1 MVASSSWQWPFIKLV
16 SLVILLPFIISY
28 LHLKDF
34 AYRRNEYC
42 FVGRGAAASA
52 FFPPS
57 LFFRES
63 EVVNN
68 KDNQRL
74 RGDSAISNDDED
86 HIAIDSGLFGIYAP
100 TIISAAGLRQK
111 QKRQKQKYQQ
121 NQQLYI
127 NQRQFR
133 LQQSSLFRYN
143 VIGGGWPSIT
153 QLSAAISS
161 LPPSSASTSST
172 QLESSSNQYVI
183 ALVDE
188 TGGGKRWCLQ
198 PSAASTTTV
207 SSLSSLAAFP
217 EVTRFCSDP
226 LTLHPND
233 DGSNTVYI
241 YPPSGKWKKTIG
253 SSNTQTPTLS
263 SSSLTTTTSSASH
276 IVVSCPSPPTIS
288 YPDADHTS
296 KKQHVRWQQ
305 QNERQNQNVQFLLNQ
320 PATSLL
326 LLLNIGLAFHYWNQR
341 ISPNSVCKRY
351 KNIVHDHEWWRGL
364 SGATAHFE
372 PLHIGFN
379 AMSLQSL
386 GRELEGERGLYGS
399 IPFLVYNIALIVCTT
414 MVMMGMVHARLRYIQ
429 WKLDD
434 SSSNNDNNNNNNAS
448 NPRTHYQELHDRL
461 RETSTVG
468 YSAVLFAWMVVSTM
482 ERTQPTC
489 PIPFFSD
496 VCFETHTVPGVPSL
510 RYNISPIASLFVAQ
524 FIMPRASF
532 MG

>member
-1 MVASSSWQWPFIKLV
+1 MASSSWQGPFLKLV

-28 LHLKDF
+28 LHLKDY

-42 FVGRGAAASA
+42 FVGRGMAATA

-57 LFFRES
+57 LLFVRES

-68 KDNQRL
+68 KDNQMML
-74 RGDSAISNDDED
+74 RGDSVISDDD
-86 HIAIDSGLFGIYAP
+86 YIAIDSGLFGIYAP
-100 TIISAAGLRQK
+100 SITSAAGLRQK
-111 QKRQKQKYQQ
+111 QKRQKQK

-133 LQQSSLFRYN
+133 LQQSWLFRSDFM
-143 VIGGGWPSIT
+143 GGGWPSIT
-153 QLSAAISS
+153 QMSAAISY
-161 LPPSSASTSST
+161 LHPSSASTSST
-172 QLESSSNQYVI
+172 QLLESSSNQYVI
-183 ALVDE
+183 ALVDA
-188 TGGGKRWCLQ
+188 TDDGGGGKRWCLQ
-198 PSAASTTTV
+198 PSSDALTTVV
-207 SSLSSLAAFP
+207 SSLSSLEAFP
-217 EVTRFCSDP
+217 KETRFCSDS
-226 LTLHPND
+226 LTLQQNDD

-241 YPPSGKWKKTIG
+241 YPPSGKWKNTIG
-253 SSNTQTPTLS
+253 SSS
-263 SSSLTTTTSSASH
+263 TSTASH

-288 YPDADHTS
+288 NPDASHTS
-296 KKQHVRWQQ
+296 NIQHSRRWQQ

-326 LLLNIGLAFHYWNQR
+326 LLLNIGLAFHYWNER

-379 AMSLQSL
+379 AMSLHSL
-386 GRELEGERGLYGS
+386 GQELEGGEKGLYGS

-414 MVMMGMVHARLRYIQ
+414 IVMMGMVYARLRYIQ

-434 SSSNNDNNNNNNAS
+434 SISNS
-448 NPRTHYQELHDRL
+448 NRTHYQELRDRL

-468 YSAVLFAWMVVSTM
+468 YSAVLFACMVVSTM

-489 PIPFFSD
+489 PIPFFPD

-510 RYNISPIASLFVAQ
+510 RYNIAPIASLFVAQ

>member
-1 MVASSSWQWPFIKLV
+1 MASSSWQGPFIKLL
-16 SLVILLPFIISY
+16 SLIILLPFIISY
-28 LHLKDF
+28 LHLKDY

-42 FVGRGAAASA
+42 FVGRGAAATA
-52 FFPPS
+52 VFPPS
-57 LFFRES
+57 LLFFRES

-68 KDNQRL
+68 KDNQMML
-74 RGDSAISNDDED
+74 RGDSLISNNDY
-86 HIAIDSGLFGIYAP
+86 IAEHSGLFGIYTP
-100 TIISAAGLRQK
+100 TITSAAGLRQK
-111 QKRQKQKYQQ
+111 QKRQKQK
-121 NQQLYI
+121 NQQLYV
-127 NQRQFR
+127 NQRQFQ
-133 LQQSSLFRYN
+133 LQQSRLFRSN
-143 VIGGGWPSIT
+143 FMGGGWPSIT
-153 QLSAAISS
+153 QISAAISS
-161 LPPSSASTSST
+161 LHSSSALTSST
-172 QLESSSNQYVI
+172 QLLESSSNQYVI

-188 TGGGKRWCLQ
+188 TDDGGGGKRWCLQ
-198 PSAASTTTV
+198 PSSDASTTAA
-207 SSLSSLAAFP
+207 SSLSSLATLPTA
-217 EVTRFCSDP
+217 TRFCSDP
-226 LTLHPND
+226 LTLQQNDD

-241 YPPSGKWKKTIG
+241 HPPSGKWKKTIG
-253 SSNTQTPTLS
+253 SSSTSTAS
-263 SSSLTTTTSSASH
+263 SSSSSSKATTTTFSASH

-288 YPDADHTS
+288 NPDSGHTR
-296 KKQHVRWQQ
+296 KKQHSRRWQQ

-341 ISPNSVCKRY
+341 VSPNSVCKRY

-379 AMSLQSL
+379 AMSLHSL
-386 GRELEGERGLYGS
+386 GRELEGGEKGLYGS

-414 MVMMGMVHARLRYIQ
+414 IVMMGMVYARLRYIQ

-434 SSSNNDNNNNNNAS
+434 SISNS
-448 NPRTHYQELHDRL
+448 NRTHYQELRDRL

-489 PIPFFSD
+489 PIPFFPD

-510 RYNISPIASLFVAQ
+510 RYNIAPIASLFVAQ